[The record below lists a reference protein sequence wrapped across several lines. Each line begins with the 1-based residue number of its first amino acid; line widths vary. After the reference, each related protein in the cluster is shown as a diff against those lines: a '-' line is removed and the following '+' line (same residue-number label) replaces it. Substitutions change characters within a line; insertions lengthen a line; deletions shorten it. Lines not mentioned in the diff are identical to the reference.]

1 MLNFKNKFRANN
13 SYESFKYTSNSIL
26 RMLPDLDDKLVA
38 FTSSANECSY
48 YDTLKKVFEILKR
61 EEDRICV
68 IYSYINSGEP
78 NLKEVDCGHF
88 IAENLK
94 SSEFQKL
101 VDECKKKF
109 DKIFVVVPTVI
120 VYADALEY
128 AKICANVILVEKYM
142 RSKYSEYE
150 NTLDVLKNV
159 GINICGVI
167 ARK

>member
-1 MLNFKNKFRANN
+1 MLNFKNKFKANI
-13 SYESFKYTSNSIL
+13 SDESFKYTSNSIL
-26 RMLPDLDDKLVA
+26 RVLTDLDDKLIA
-38 FTSSANECSY
+38 FTSSSNECSY
-48 YDTLKKVFEILKR
+48 YDTLKKIFETLKLT
-61 EEDRICV
+61 EDKICV

-78 NLKEVDCGHF
+78 NIKEADCGNF

-94 SSEFQKL
+94 SGEFRKL

-128 AKICANVILVEKYM
+128 VKICANVILVEKYM
-142 RSKYSEYE
+142 RSKYSKYE